1 MFSLRQFIKN
11 GIIKSIGK
19 EPDYKVILNTANW
32 VDKGVLELSD
42 AEEIN
47 NLINGESELM

>member
-1 MFSLRQFIKN
+1 VFSLRDFIKN

-32 VDKGVLELSD
+32 VDKGVLELID